1 MSSSSP
7 EKLKD
12 HHQQRKEY
20 QLEYFLLD
28 FNSFFEYFNN
38 WSEIDGREDRGE
50 SWALVYSNIG
60 VKEWRG
66 ETVLGIKGGLTQMV
80 AVKETYD
87 VSIKT
92 SFL

>member
-1 MSSSSP
+1 VSSSSP

-50 SWALVYSNIG
+50 S
-60 VKEWRG
+60 
-66 ETVLGIKGGLTQMV
+66 
-80 AVKETYD
+80 
-87 VSIKT
+87 
-92 SFL
+92 